1 VRVCVSSKY
10 LGVGLCV
17 GMCAYSSCIRVYV
30 YMYLSG
36 PERQSRTGGYPP
48 VALKP
53 SEVRMSAGGVGGPAQ
68 DSPVM
73 MKKAM
78 TVQSSRPQ
86 PAAAMAQPGES
97 RQPGLRP
104 LERQPQTHYAM
115 CQYS

>member
-1 VRVCVSSKY
+1 MSV
-10 LGVGLCV
+10 LLH
-17 GMCAYSSCIRVYV
+17 IRVYV